1 MNITYILERHNT
13 SVLSESY
20 SSNNEKIFGLKK
32 CRVQKNFGQKEI
44 LSKKKIGSKEFLELT
59 CHEMTWP
66 VLTQINLSQLDLYQ
80 VDLSQLDQS
89 RLNTLLKT
97 SKHLLDI
104 YQTPYRRLI
113 NTS

>member
-44 LSKKKIGSKEFLELT
+44 LSKKKLGPKNFL
-59 CHEMTWP
+59 
-66 VLTQINLSQLDLYQ
+66 N
-80 VDLSQLDQS
+80 
-89 RLNTLLKT
+89 
-97 SKHLLDI
+97 
-104 YQTPYRRLI
+104 
-113 NTS
+113 